1 MRQPHVQRIDVPR
14 GDAHF
19 LYVSCCFRSTTE
31 RPHLSPW
38 PSSDIMRSSKVSL
51 RPRRRTVA
59 GTQGRPRIGKDRGS
73 MRRTVGERYTASLAR
88 GRLIAAR
95 VRLAIGLRVLVLAT
109 GVVSGALRAQTPT
122 AQQEQR
128 ERAQRQAQQRDALRS
143 APDVR
148 LRTGQAF
155 DYHLTT
161 VPAETPCFRIDSVY
175 LEGAHRKSFGF
186 LQKYLDG
193 YLDRCLGQQGLRLLA
208 RRATDL
214 LLARGYV
221 TSRVVIPEQNLAAG
235 RLRVVLL
242 AGTVEAIRLAPDS
255 VKVDWRSA
263 LPIRPGDVLNLRAIE
278 QGLEQLKR
286 VPSQNAKIDIAPG
299 IQPNTSD
306 LVLTV
311 TRGRPWR
318 IIANLDDSGANST
331 GKEQGGLT
339 LAIDQPFGIN
349 DLLSIGYTH
358 SLGRFDPEKGTR
370 GHNLNYSVPWDNWT
384 FGLSSMAFGY
394 RETVFGSLQSFA
406 YTGTSNTTAVSATR
420 LVHRNSL
427 SRTSLQLTVAKR
439 NEHSYIDGVQI
450 RTQRRHVTAVELALI
465 QRRYFGRSQLDWRLA
480 YHWGVPWLGGQ
491 WQPSVFGGPTNRYG
505 FATLDASLSTPFRM
519 FSTPWV
525 WLTELHAQA
534 TGDHL
539 YAEDDITI
547 GGRYTVRGFDGNT
560 VLAGRHGAYWRNTL
574 SLPLGRTGAQL
585 YGGVD
590 VGHVGGDVTGGYA
603 SHSLS
608 GAVVGVRGSRFGLSW
623 DLFAGWPLHAP
634 HGFPERRPTAGMQ
647 WVYAY

>member
-1 MRQPHVQRIDVPR
+1 MAKDWEGATGRMQRIDR
-14 GDAHF
+14 G
-19 LYVSCCFRSTTE
+19 R
-31 RPHLSPW
+31 
-38 PSSDIMRSSKVSL
+38 
-51 RPRRRTVA
+51 
-59 GTQGRPRIGKDRGS
+59 Q
-73 MRRTVGERYTASLAR
+73 ASGFAR
-88 GRLIAAR
+88 GRLVAR
-95 VRLAIGLRVLVLAT
+95 RRQRVGILTLALVTSAVSCVLH
-109 GVVSGALRAQTPT
+109 AQTPT

-128 ERAQRQAQQRDALRS
+128 ERAQRQAQQREALRA

-148 LRTGQAF
+148 LRAGRAF
-155 DYHLTT
+155 DYHLTS
-161 VPAETPCFRIDSVY
+161 VPAETPCFRIDGVRM
-175 LEGAHRKSFGF
+175 EGAHRKSFHF

-193 YLDRCLGQQGLRLLA
+193 YRGRCLGQQGLRLLA

-214 LLARGYV
+214 LLARGYI
-221 TSRVVIPEQNLAAG
+221 TSRVVIPDQNLATG

-242 AGTVEAIRLAPDS
+242 AGTVAAIRFAPGS

-263 LPIRPGDVLNLRAIE
+263 FPIRPGDVLNLRAIE

-286 VPSQNAKIDIAPG
+286 VPSQDAKIDIAPG
-299 IQPNTSD
+299 AQPDTSD

-311 TRGRPWR
+311 VRGKPWR
-318 IIANLDDSGANST
+318 IIANLDDSGAPST

-339 LAIDQPFGIN
+339 LAIDHPLGIN

-358 SLGRFDPEKGTR
+358 SLGRFEPGKGTR
-370 GHNLNYSVPWDNWT
+370 GHNLNYSVPWGNWM

-394 RETVFGSLQSFA
+394 RETVFGSMQSFA

-420 LVHRNSL
+420 LVHRNSH
-427 SRTSLQLTVAKR
+427 SRTALQLSVATR

-450 RTQRRHVTAVELALI
+450 QTQRRQATSVELALI
-465 QRRYFGRSQLDWRLA
+465 QRRYLGRSQLDWRLA
-480 YHWGVPWLGGQ
+480 YRWGVPWLGGA
-491 WQPSVFGGPTNRYG
+491 WRPSVQGGPTDRYG

-525 WLTELHAQA
+525 WLSELHAQA

-547 GGRYTVRGFDGNT
+547 GGRYTVRGYDGNT

-585 YGGVD
+585 YGGMD
-590 VGHVGGDVTGGYA
+590 VGRVGGGVVDDYT
-603 SHSLS
+603 SHRLC
-608 GAVVGVRGSRFGLSW
+608 GAVIGVRGSRFGLSW
-623 DLFAGWPLHAP
+623 DLFAGWPLQAP
-634 HGFPERRPTAGMQ
+634 SGYPVRRPTSGMQ
-647 WVYAY
+647 WIYTY

>member
-1 MRQPHVQRIDVPR
+1 MQQNNR
-14 GDAHF
+14 G
-19 LYVSCCFRSTTE
+19 
-31 RPHLSPW
+31 
-38 PSSDIMRSSKVSL
+38 
-51 RPRRRTVA
+51 
-59 GTQGRPRIGKDRGS
+59 Q
-73 MRRTVGERYTASLAR
+73 YTAGFAR
-88 GRLIAAR
+88 GRSTATRGRYAR
-95 VRLAIGLRVLVLAT
+95 SLWPLVLMA
-109 GVVSGALRAQTPT
+109 GAMSSVLHAQTPT

-128 ERAQRQAQQRDALRS
+128 ERAQRQAQQLEALRL

-148 LRTGQAF
+148 LRAGQAF

-161 VPAETPCFRIDSVY
+161 VPAETPCFRIDAVQ
-175 LEGAHRKSFGF
+175 LEGAHREDFGF

-193 YLDRCLGQQGLRLLA
+193 YRGRCLGQQGLRLLA

-214 LLARGYV
+214 LLARGYI
-221 TSRVVIPEQNLAAG
+221 TSRVVIPDQNLATG
-235 RLRVVLL
+235 HLHVVLL
-242 AGTVEAIRLAPDS
+242 AGTVAAIRFAPGS

-286 VPSQNAKIDIAPG
+286 VPSQDAKIDIAPG
-299 IQPNTSD
+299 AKPDTSD

-311 TRGRPWR
+311 KRGRRWR
-318 IIANLDDSGANST
+318 IIANLDDSGAPST
-331 GKEQGGLT
+331 GKERGGLT

-358 SLGRFDPEKGTR
+358 SLGRFDPKKGTR
-370 GHNLNYSVPWDNWT
+370 GHNLNYGVPWGNWT

-394 RETVFGSLQSFA
+394 RETVFGSMQSFA
-406 YTGTSNTTAVSATR
+406 YTGTSNTTAVNATR
-420 LVHRNSL
+420 LVHRDAH
-427 SRTSLQLTVAKR
+427 SRTSLQVSVATR

-450 RTQRRHVTAVELALI
+450 QAQRRRATSVELALI
-465 QRRYFGRSQLDWRLA
+465 QRRYFGPSQLDWRLA
-480 YHWGVPWLGGQ
+480 YRWGVPWLGGA
-491 WQPSVFGGPTNRYG
+491 WRPSVMGGPTDRYG

-525 WLTELHAQA
+525 WLSELHTQA

-547 GGRYTVRGFDGNT
+547 GGRYTVRGYDGNT

-574 SLPLGRTGAQL
+574 SLPVGRTGAQL

-590 VGHVGGDVTGGYA
+590 VGRVGGGVTSDYA

-608 GAVVGVRGSRFGLSW
+608 GIVVGVRGSRFGLSW
-623 DLFAGWPLHAP
+623 DLFAGWPLQAP
-634 HGFPERRPTAGMQ
+634 RGFPVRRPTAGMQ
-647 WVYAY
+647 WIYTY

>member
-1 MRQPHVQRIDVPR
+1 MLVT
-14 GDAHF
+14 GA
-19 LYVSCCFRSTTE
+19 VSS
-31 RPHLSPW
+31 
-38 PSSDIMRSSKVSL
+38 
-51 RPRRRTVA
+51 
-59 GTQGRPRIGKDRGS
+59 
-73 MRRTVGERYTASLAR
+73 
-88 GRLIAAR
+88 
-95 VRLAIGLRVLVLAT
+95 
-109 GVVSGALRAQTPT
+109 ALRAQTTT

-128 ERAQRQAQQRDALRS
+128 ERAQRQAQQREALRL

-148 LRTGQAF
+148 LVAGNAF

-161 VPAETPCFRIDSVY
+161 VPAETPCFRIDVVQ
-175 LEGAHRKSFGF
+175 LEGAHRADFAF
-186 LQKYLDG
+186 LQKYLAG
-193 YLDRCLGQQGLRLLA
+193 YRSRCLGQQGLRLLA

-214 LLARGYV
+214 LLARGYI
-221 TSRVVIPEQNLAAG
+221 TSRVVIPDQNLATG

-242 AGTVEAIRLAPDS
+242 AGTVAAIRFAPGS
-255 VKVDWRSA
+255 VKVNWRSA

-286 VPSQNAKIDIAPG
+286 VPSQDARVDIAPG
-299 IQPNTSD
+299 AQPDTSD
-306 LVLTV
+306 LVLTIMQ
-311 TRGRPWR
+311 GRRWR
-318 IIANLDDSGANST
+318 IIANLDDSGAPGT

-358 SLGRFDPEKGTR
+358 SLGRFDPKKGTR
-370 GHNLNYSVPWDNWT
+370 GHNLNYSAPWGNWT
-384 FGLSSMAFGY
+384 FGLSSMAYGY

-420 LVHRNSL
+420 LVHRDAH
-427 SRTSLQLTVAKR
+427 SRTSLQVSVATR

-450 RTQRRHVTAVELALI
+450 QTQHRRATSVELALI
-465 QRRYFGRSQLDWRLA
+465 QRRYVGHSQFDWRLA
-480 YHWGVPWLGGQ
+480 YRWGVPWLDGA
-491 WQPSVFGGPTNRYG
+491 WRPSVMGGPTDRYG
-505 FATLDASLSTPFRM
+505 FATLDASLSTPVPM

-525 WLTELHAQA
+525 WLSELHAQA

-547 GGRYTVRGFDGNT
+547 GGRYTVRGYDGNT

-574 SLPLGRTGAQL
+574 RLPLRRTGAQL

-590 VGHVGGDVTGGYA
+590 VGRVGGGVTGDYA

-608 GAVVGVRGSRFGLSW
+608 GIVVGLRGSRFGLSW
-623 DLFAGWPLHAP
+623 DLFAGWPLQAP
-634 HGFPERRPTAGMQ
+634 HGFPVRRPTAGMQ
-647 WVYAY
+647 WIYAY